1 MSEAGF
7 STFEQQDGV
16 LVALSGGVDSSVC
29 VQILHQQGFAVQ
41 AAVIRFS
48 PAHEGAVE
56 AAQKAAG
63 QLGVPLHVIDA
74 QEEFDRLVV
83 SPFCE
88 SYCRGETPNPCI
100 RCNPALKF
108 RLLAEEADRLGIDL
122 IATGH
127 YARVVQDEDG
137 LYRIHRPE
145 SEARDQS
152 YMLYRLEQDILKR
165 LVLPLGEFEKDDIRE
180 MARESGLACAD
191 APDSMEICFIPDGD
205 YTGFI
210 RARGLT
216 DRSGRFIGPEGQDLG
231 PHKGVASYT
240 VGQRRGLGI
249 ALGEPVFVQRIL
261 ENGDVQLGRAGQ
273 EFARRVR
280 LRDWAGPS
288 EMPPAGSYLAR
299 VRSAAKPAA
308 CRFDGA
314 EWLEFDEPVRAP
326 APGQSAVLYAGGAV
340 LGGGIIDDFA

>member
-7 STFEQQDGV
+7 STFEEQDGV

-29 VQILHQQGFAVQ
+29 VQILQQQGFAVQ

-56 AAQKAAG
+56 AARKTAA

-83 SPFCE
+83 GPFCE

-108 RLLAEEADRLGIDL
+108 RLLAEEADRLGIEL

-137 LYRIHRPE
+137 LYRVHRPE
-145 SEARDQS
+145 CEARDQS
-152 YMLYRLEQDILKR
+152 YMLYRLGQDVLRR
-165 LVLPLGEFEKDDIRE
+165 LVLPLGEFDKEDIRE

-205 YTGFI
+205 YTAFI

-216 DRSGRFIGPEGQDLG
+216 DLSGRFIGPEGQDLG
-231 PHKGVASYT
+231 PHKGVSHYT

-280 LRDWAGPS
+280 IRDWAGPAD
-288 EMPPAGSYLAR
+288 MPPAGSYLAR

-314 EWLEFDEPVRAP
+314 GWLDFDEPVRAP

-340 LGGGIIDDFA
+340 LGGGVIEDFA

>member
-7 STFEQQDGV
+7 STFERQDGI

-29 VQILHQQGFAVQ
+29 VRILQQQGFAVQ

-48 PAHEGAVE
+48 PAHEGAVQ
-56 AAQKAAG
+56 AARQAAD

-74 QEEFDRLVV
+74 QEEFDRLVIT
-83 SPFCE
+83 PFCE

-108 RLLAEEADRLGIDL
+108 RLLVQQADRLGIEL

-127 YARVVQDEDG
+127 YARVVEDEDG
-137 LYRIHRPE
+137 LCRVHRPL

-152 YMLYRLEQDILKR
+152 YMLYRLGQDILRR
-165 LVLPLGEFEKDDIRE
+165 LVLPLGEFEKGDIRV

-205 YTGFI
+205 YTAFI
-210 RARGLT
+210 RARGMT
-216 DRSGRFIGPEGQDLG
+216 DRPGRFIGPEGQDLG
-231 PHKGVASYT
+231 AHKGVASYT

-261 ENGDVQLGRAGQ
+261 QNGDIQLGWAGQ

-288 EMPPAGSYLAR
+288 AMPPAGSYQAR
-299 VRSAAKPAA
+299 IRSAARPAP

-314 EWLEFDEPVRAP
+314 EWLEFDDPVRAP

-340 LGGGIIDDFA
+340 LGGGVIKDFA

>member
-29 VQILHQQGFAVQ
+29 VQILQQQAFAVQ

-288 EMPPAGSYLAR
+288 EMPPARSYLAR
-299 VRSAAKPAA
+299 VPSAAKPAA

>member
-29 VQILHQQGFAVQ
+29 VQILQQQGFAVQ

-108 RLLAEEADRLGIDL
+108 RLLAEEADRLSIDL

-288 EMPPAGSYLAR
+288 EMPPAGIYLAR